1 MKKTTRGAS
10 IVLASVFGL
19 GFAGQGVVVDRDAQI
34 EARPDAETRH
44 SDVRVEPPSSRFQR
58 FEQRNGLFSIE
69 HPANWRA
76 QASDSGYA
84 VSLSPEGGVVD
95 RDGQQVMLYGVIV
108 SHYAPFDGVT
118 DRRRESRQRLY
129 APFADTERW
138 SVSLEVATDDLV
150 RQIIRT
156 NAYLGA
162 RDGLIEEA
170 RLGGVPSFSVV
181 LSGRSP
187 ITGQQERVTVVTR
200 AVSDGHVLYALCIG
214 PGRGYDQVARTFAY
228 MMGTLNVS
236 NDRAQRA
243 RFAPPQIGW
252 DGR

>member
-1 MKKTTRGAS
+1 
-10 IVLASVFGL
+10 
-19 GFAGQGVVVDRDAQI
+19 
-34 EARPDAETRH
+34 
-44 SDVRVEPPSSRFQR
+44 
-58 FEQRNGLFSIE
+58 
-69 HPANWRA
+69 
-76 QASDSGYA
+76 
-84 VSLSPEGGVVD
+84 
-95 RDGQQVMLYGVIV
+95 MLYGVIV

-118 DRRRESRQRLY
+118 DRRRESREGLY
-129 APFADTERW
+129 APFAATERW

-228 MMGTLNVS
+228 MMRTLNVS
-236 NDRAQRA
+236 TDAAQRA
-243 RFAPPQIGW
+243 SVAGSEDSSAR
-252 DGR
+252 